1 MDVVVGGGCGGEYG
15 GGCGILDGGGG
26 VDVVDISVNEEN
38 T

>member
-26 VDVVDISVNEEN
+26 GDVVDISVNEEN